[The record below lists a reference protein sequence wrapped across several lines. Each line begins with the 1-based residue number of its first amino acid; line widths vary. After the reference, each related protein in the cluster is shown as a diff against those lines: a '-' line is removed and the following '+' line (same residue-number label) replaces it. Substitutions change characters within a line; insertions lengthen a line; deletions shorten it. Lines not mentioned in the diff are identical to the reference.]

1 MLAGIGVLIFASQFH
16 VMLDYKP
23 IGTGIQNL
31 IGIPAVDLINAVNAG
46 DGHHLQAAEHR
57 RC

>member
-23 IGTGIQNL
+23 IGTGIQNML
-31 IGIPAVDLINAVNAG
+31 GIPAIIDA
-46 DGHHLQAAEHR
+46 R
-57 RC
+57 RRSGRFST

>member
-31 IGIPAVDLINAVNAG
+31 LGIPGV
-46 DGHHLQAAEHR
+46 HR
-57 RC
+57 CTRQRGRFRT

>member
-1 MLAGIGVLIFASQFH
+1 MLAGIGVLILASQFH

-31 IGIPAVDLINAVNAG
+31 LGIPASLMNAINAG
-46 DGHHLQAAEHR
+46 DAPPDGGRDR